1 MSKIYLSLANFIV
14 GQPVRWN
21 IYSED
26 EQIVL
31 KAGESITSEQHW
43 KTLSAQKLH
52 YKESDA
58 IEAGKTAQGLLSVVR
73 MINQANKMLRETL
86 PTLKNDDDEVVDE
99 PADPAAAKD
108 DSKAAEKKVESQKV
122 EHQEL
127 DAEATISMIAQIIYG
142 ALELNPDIAI
152 ATIFLNQGAMHYAF
166 HHPVNC
172 AIIAGLMTR
181 SMNQPVEDVLATMA
195 AALTANV
202 GMLELQIK
210 VSNKTTPLSPEE
222 REAVLRHPQKSVE
235 ILREAGIKNEAW
247 LSYVLCH
254 HENEDGSGYPLKKKG
269 NEIPLNANIIGFA
282 DRYCARVTS
291 RGEHRSALPADTV
304 SDLLLEKQKEFKPQ
318 LAPHFIKLIG
328 IHPPGVAVMLK
339 NGEIAIVLKQG
350 TAPGSVIARVA
361 VNSVGMPVQKI
372 IVRETKDP
380 QFAIVNEVHKDT
392 AGANLHMSRFWGQ
405 VAAT

>member
-31 KAGESITSEQHW
+31 KAGESITSEEHW

-58 IEAGKTAQGLLSVVR
+58 IDAGKTAQGLLSVVR

-86 PTLKNDDDEVVDE
+86 SALKNNTDEVADE
-99 PADPAAAKD
+99 PADQTAVKD
-108 DSKAAEKKVESQKV
+108 GSKGAEKKAES
-122 EHQEL
+122 QEL
-127 DAEATISMIAQIIYG
+127 DAELTITMIAQIIYG

-172 AIIAGLMTR
+172 AIIAGLMAR
-181 SMNQPVEDVLATMA
+181 AMNQPVEDVLSIMA

-210 VSNKTTPLSPEE
+210 VSNKASPLSPEE

-235 ILREAGIKNEAW
+235 ILKEAGIKNEAW

-254 HENEDGSGYPLKKKG
+254 HENEDGSGYPFKKKG
-269 NEIPLNANIIGFA
+269 DEIPLNANIIGFA

-291 RGEHRSALPADTV
+291 RGEHRPALPADTV

-318 LAPHFIKLIG
+318 LAPHFVKIIG
-328 IHPPGVAVMLK
+328 IHPPGIAVMLK
-339 NGEIAIVLKQG
+339 SGEIAIVLKQG
-350 TAPGSVIARVA
+350 PAAGSVIARVA
-361 VNSVGMPVQKI
+361 VNSAEMPVHKI
-372 IVRETKDP
+372 IIRETLEP
-380 QFAIVNEVHKDT
+380 QFAIVKQVHKDT

-405 VAAT
+405 VAAA